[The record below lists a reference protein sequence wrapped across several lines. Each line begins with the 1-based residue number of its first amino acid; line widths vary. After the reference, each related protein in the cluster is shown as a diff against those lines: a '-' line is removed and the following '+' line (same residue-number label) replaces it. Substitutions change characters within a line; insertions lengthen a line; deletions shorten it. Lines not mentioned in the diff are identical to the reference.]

1 MQCDFGFQ
9 EGTFVSALSHS
20 CLQVVSKLSPSCLQV
35 FLDLSQ
41 NVSKLFCDSRR
52 AGRGHQGLG
61 CTGQWPHHRQESMGD
76 LHNNLELRQDQ
87 QPPHIKLQ
95 DQQPPH
101 IEIKLHSID
110 LFKPNFEP
118 QWLLPHSCSAK
129 RAHKVPG
136 MRRVTTLRRVEG
148 IECLRPVVISL
159 TAFPWQFMTRV
170 IRSLKG
176 LSMTLRTAS
185 RALNRW
191 LLVVD

>member
-1 MQCDFGFQ
+1 MSQ
-9 EGTFVSALSHS
+9 S
-20 CLQVVSKLSPSCLQV
+20 CLNVVSK
-35 FLDLSQ
+35 
-41 NVSKLFCDSRR
+41 KLFCVSRR

-76 LHNNLELRQDQ
+76 LHHNSELRQDQ

-110 LFKPNFEP
+110 LFKTNFEP
-118 QWLLPHSCSAK
+118 QWLLPHSFWAQK
-129 RAHKVPG
+129 PLKGPG
-136 MRRVTTLRRVEG
+136 MRRVTTLGRMEG
-148 IECLRPVVISL
+148 KGCLRPVVISL

-170 IRSLKG
+170 IRSLKE
-176 LSMTLRTAS
+176 LSTTLLTAS

-191 LLVVD
+191 LLIVD

>member
-1 MQCDFGFQ
+1 MSQ
-9 EGTFVSALSHS
+9 S
-20 CLQVVSKLSPSCLQV
+20 CLNVVSKLSQRCLNV
-35 FLDLSQ
+35 
-41 NVSKLFCDSRR
+41 VSKLFCVSRR

-61 CTGQWPHHRQESMGD
+61 CTGQWPPHRQKNMGD

-110 LFKPNFEP
+110 LLKPILEP
-118 QWLLPHSCSAK
+118 QWLLPHSCWAK
-129 RAHKVPG
+129 KAHKGPG

-170 IRSLKG
+170 IQSLKE
-176 LSMTLRTAS
+176 LSMTLLIALRAS
-185 RALNRW
+185 NRW
-191 LLVVD
+191 LLIVN

>member
-1 MQCDFGFQ
+1 MSQ
-9 EGTFVSALSHS
+9 S
-20 CLQVVSKLSPSCLQV
+20 CLNV
-35 FLDLSQ
+35 
-41 NVSKLFCDSRR
+41 VSKLFCVSRR

-61 CTGQWPHHRQESMGD
+61 CTDQWPPHRQESMGD
-76 LHNNLELRQDQ
+76 LHHDLELRQEQ
-87 QPPHIKLQ
+87 QPPHIKRQ

-110 LFKPNFEP
+110 LLKPILEP
-118 QWLLPHSCSAK
+118 QWLLPHSCWAQK
-129 RAHKVPG
+129 ALRVPG

-176 LSMTLRTAS
+176 LSMTLLTAS

-191 LLVVD
+191 LLIVD